1 MSVSA
6 SLPLAPAAPVI
17 AIPSDQTSA
26 PRAALHPTANSN
38 ITVPTLSESEE
49 SEIETGAPSSI
60 PEQAHVYSYAQ
71 ACTYPLFF
79 GLDSPARLGRT
90 ASVTLKLAEE
100 KCAIQWASKNL
111 RTTADLLLPSGT
123 ALCLT
128 ISGLPAGTG
137 IRQTA
142 LNSQI
147 AGLPRVI
154 LPPCAQLLW
163 RKLYVMKSLQKEKR
177 KKETSYQ
184 LSVISEQK
192 AGVVTHASGPHRN
205 LFMVGYFGKY
215 SRVNLG

>member
-49 SEIETGAPSSI
+49 SEIETGAPYSI

-90 ASVTLKLAEE
+90 HSIICNPQARRRKMCHPVGINKTQNGSGSPPPFWDSPLPHHLWSPHQYWHPTNSPKLSDCRPPLWYH
-100 KCAIQWASKNL
+100 KCSRKDRPSRYRYL
-111 RTTADLLLPSGT
+111 R
-123 ALCLT
+123 
-128 ISGLPAGTG
+128 
-137 IRQTA
+137 
-142 LNSQI
+142 
-147 AGLPRVI
+147 
-154 LPPCAQLLW
+154 
-163 RKLYVMKSLQKEKR
+163 K
-177 KKETSYQ
+177 
-184 LSVISEQK
+184 
-192 AGVVTHASGPHRN
+192 
-205 LFMVGYFGKY
+205 
-215 SRVNLG
+215 